1 MASLNKTI
9 LCNKVGRFLTDN
21 VQKGVFENEFA
32 DTVLKFIEKT
42 LNNVE
47 TIDDLG
53 VYCAMLG
60 YRFPE
65 LKPVVDGLRMNEN
78 EKLDTLIPVVVDKI
92 LETHGVEVIEDMFQK
107 ITDATSVENKIEIVK
122 KLFPEEYKAVYEK
135 TFKI

>member
-9 LCNKVGRFLTDN
+9 LCNKVGRFLADN
-21 VQKGVFENEFA
+21 LQKGVFKKEFA

-47 TIDDLG
+47 SIDDLG

-65 LKPVVDGLRMNEN
+65 LKPVIDGLRMNEN
-78 EKLDTLIPVVVDKI
+78 EKLDMLIPVVVDKI
-92 LETHGVEVIEDMFQK
+92 LETHGVDVVEDMFHK
-107 ITDATSVENKIEIVK
+107 ITDATSVEDKIEIVK
-122 KLFPEEYKAVYEK
+122 TLFPEEYKVVYKE